1 MSSGVFSVLP
11 ENFFSPLAWI
21 NKQHYAA
28 LLVLYYRLFQENTRG
43 LERELVVREF
53 MNYLAVHRDSLADE
67 ESGGDGENRESPEE
81 KIPGEQELTFDDY
94 AGLRSGNG
102 APEPGESPAGTE
114 NTGIDDRT
122 LANRFLRRLIGAG
135 WLSEEILADFTKV
148 INITA
153 WGKPFFESLV
163 RVDEGL
169 KTEYESHVVNVYSSL
184 CGETV
189 KENGHFMVLKA
200 REEARALIDSLKV
213 LSQSIK
219 GYYDKLNAEAV
230 RSKAASALHEHYD
243 LYAGEVLDKAYKR
256 LKTSDNVSRY
266 RQGIFRQLT
275 DLLHDEQWLDASAGK
290 YVRILQTSREE
301 CRKKLEFM
309 LEEIRDD
316 LRSVDPL
323 EDEID
328 RRNADYSRSST
339 EIIRAYIEPDST
351 VAGKLGLIIKAI
363 YGGNDSL
370 RRHFAHSIYH
380 VGFLSPSSLSLRR
393 QRDEGDFAAVPSK
406 ADLEALDKREAE
418 FFERMR
424 RRLSL
429 KRINAWLDEHGGKN
443 RVLVPA
449 ELIRDGNSYIRFVYA
464 LLYGDSRKS
473 FDYAVEEQGTAGPDN
488 SASDDIESDISG
500 NDSSGVSHNDSGS
513 DADDA
518 TGDNLAATSP
528 AEWPKTVTGQVAVS
542 GFVVPD
548 IRLRRKTGAEKT

>member
-1 MSSGVFSVLP
+1 MASGVFSVLP
-11 ENFFSPLAWI
+11 ENFFSPLASV

-53 MNYLAVHRDSLADE
+53 MNYLALHRDSLADE
-67 ESGGDGENRESPEE
+67 ENENREELPEE
-81 KIPGEQELTFDDY
+81 KVAGEQELAFAAVETGVIPVETPVENAASEISA
-94 AGLRSGNG
+94 AGESAD
-102 APEPGESPAGTE
+102 APETA
-114 NTGIDDRT
+114 TGRALNDRT
-122 LANRFLRRLIGAG
+122 LASRFLRRLIGAG
-135 WLSEEILADFTKV
+135 WLGEETLADFTPV

-153 WGKPFFESLV
+153 WGKPFLESLA

-230 RSKAASALHEHYD
+230 RSRAASALHEHYD

-266 RQGIFRQLT
+266 RQSIFRQVAE
-275 DLLHDEQWLDASAGK
+275 LLHDEQWLDASAGK

-363 YGGNDSL
+363 YGGNNAL
-370 RRHFAHSIYH
+370 RERFAHSLYRAS
-380 VGFLSPSSLSLRR
+380 FLSPSSLFLRR
-393 QRDEGDFAAVPSK
+393 QRDEGDFAAAPAK
-406 ADLEALDKREAE
+406 ADLEKLAAAEAN
-418 FFERMR
+418 FFERMS

-429 KRINAWLDEHGGKN
+429 KRINAWLDEQGGKSS
-443 RVLVPA
+443 VLSPA
-449 ELIRDGNSYIRFVYA
+449 GLIKDDDSYIRFVYA

-473 FDYAVEEQGTAGPDN
+473 FDYAVEEHERSELNEEPDPSVDPRTGPN
-488 SASDDIESDISG
+488 
-500 NDSSGVSHNDSGS
+500 
-513 DADDA
+513 ADPH
-518 TGDNLAATSP
+518 TR
-528 AEWPKTVTGQVAVS
+528 PKTVTGSVTVS
-542 GFVVPD
+542 GFSVPD
-548 IRLRRKTGAEKT
+548 IYLRRKANAEKT

>member
-1 MSSGVFSVLP
+1 MASGVFSVLP
-11 ENFFSPLAWI
+11 ENFFSPLAWV

-53 MNYLAVHRDSLADE
+53 MNYLALHRDSLADE
-67 ESGGDGENRESPEE
+67 ESENRDGFPEE
-81 KIPGEQELTFDDY
+81 TVPGGQELAFGAE
-94 AGLRSGNG
+94 AGELPVETPAENTP
-102 APEPGESPAGTE
+102 PEASAADENAGTAAG
-114 NTGIDDRT
+114 TGRALNDRT
-122 LANRFLRRLIGAG
+122 LASRFLRRLIGAG
-135 WLSEEILADFTKV
+135 WLSEETLADFTPV

-219 GYYDKLNAEAV
+219 GYYDKLNAKTV
-230 RSKAASALHEHYD
+230 RSRAASALHEHYD

-266 RQGIFRQLT
+266 RQSIFRQVAE
-275 DLLHDEQWLDASAGK
+275 LLHDEQWLDASAGK
-290 YVRILQTSREE
+290 YVRILQTSREA

-363 YGGNDSL
+363 YGGNNAL
-370 RRHFAHSIYH
+370 RERFAHSLYRAA
-380 VGFLSPSSLSLRR
+380 FLSPSSLALRR
-393 QRDEGDFAAVPSK
+393 QRDEGVFDAAPSK
-406 ADLEALDKREAE
+406 ADVEALAAAEAN
-418 FFERMR
+418 FFQRMG

-429 KRINAWLDEHGGKN
+429 KRINAWLDEQGGTAGI
-443 RVLVPA
+443 LFPA
-449 ELIRDGNSYIRFVYA
+449 GLIKDEDSYIRFVYA

-473 FDYAVEEQGTAGPDN
+473 FDYAVEENEG
-488 SASDDIESDISG
+488 SDDA
-500 NDSSGVSHNDSGS
+500 
-513 DADDA
+513 DAD
-518 TGDNLAATSP
+518 TL
-528 AEWPKTVTGQVAVS
+528 PKTVTGSVTVS
-542 GFVVPD
+542 GFSVPD
-548 IRLRRKTGAEKT
+548 IHLRRKAGAETETEKTSAEKT